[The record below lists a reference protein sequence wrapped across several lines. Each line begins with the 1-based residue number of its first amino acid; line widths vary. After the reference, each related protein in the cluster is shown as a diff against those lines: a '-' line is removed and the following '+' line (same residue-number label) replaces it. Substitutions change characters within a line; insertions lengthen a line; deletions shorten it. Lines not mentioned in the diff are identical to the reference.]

1 MRLVCMVN
9 SKKVGE
15 GKGDDFFTHYLARR
29 SEMLG
34 ISLENTYRALRDIG
48 LVKSQRDYCRRF
60 LSRGPGYLKEFRR
73 EGRDMVKVSAVT
85 VATLRSRL
93 CAIAARVPAGV
104 AAEVMAVVES
114 IDHATMIYRLLAR

>member
-1 MRLVCMVN
+1 
-9 SKKVGE
+9 
-15 GKGDDFFTHYLARR
+15 
-29 SEMLG
+29 MLG
-34 ISLENTYRALRDIG
+34 ISLENTYRALHRIG

-93 CAIAARVPAGV
+93 CFIATHVPAGV

-114 IDHATMIYRLLAR
+114 IDHAAMVQDFMRRS

>member
-1 MRLVCMVN
+1 
-9 SKKVGE
+9 
-15 GKGDDFFTHYLARR
+15 
-29 SEMLG
+29 MLG

-73 EGRDMVKVSAVT
+73 EGRGMVKVSAVT

-93 CAIAARVPAGV
+93 CAIAERVPVGV
-104 AAEVMAVVES
+104 RADIEAVIHGIDQGTAVANLLSRRGWRES
-114 IDHATMIYRLLAR
+114 